1 MSGSAQRGVRESP
14 AQGFAA
20 QAASGSAWTTAQT
33 VANKFVTV
41 FAMLAIARFLSPAEL
56 GLANL
61 AVSIGA
67 FCFIFAPF
75 VMGDVL
81 IAESKRFDA
90 LSGVAGRLSW
100 AAGWTMFAIV
110 AAIAV
115 PIERWK
121 GEAGLAFLVGVTA
134 LRPLADA
141 VLVVAFARARIDLDY
156 RRIARTD
163 GLINRLATLFSVSMA
178 WLGAGPVSVT
188 LPPIAALAVRG
199 WIYRRDYHGRLDHT
213 VHAEYRAEIGRK
225 FAVASIGQ
233 YANNVLM
240 VLEVL
245 VLGMFATKAE
255 IGFFGLAF
263 QLAVQ
268 ANTIIAAQ
276 LGAVLQPIFGHIQE
290 DPARQIGAFV
300 RATRLLS
307 AVAVPMSVMQAALA
321 IPAFAVLFEAKWT
334 GAIAPFVAL
343 SLAQSFVFVTAPAIA
358 LLKAQGRFT
367 VYLAWQFGQLGIAT
381 IVFLCATAWEWGGG
395 MSLEMATACGIP
407 TDADGGRSLAIAVAS
422 AVVWA
427 ASCPI
432 AVFLAGR
439 PAHLG
444 KRTTLGIFFQP
455 WIIAGPCALLMV
467 FAWVRLRIALP
478 MMWADLLT
486 LLVVGPAFLLV
497 AILGCVWSR
506 HDSREDFRRVIGRFR
521 RRGS

>member
-1 MSGSAQRGVRESP
+1 MSASAQRVARGDSP
-14 AQGFAA
+14 QGYAA

-41 FAMLAIARFLSPAEL
+41 FAMLAIARFLSPSEL

-67 FCFIFAPF
+67 FCFVFAPF

-81 IAESKRFDA
+81 IAESKRFDVI
-90 LSGVAGRLSW
+90 SGVGGRIAW

-115 PIERWK
+115 PIEQWK
-121 GEAGLAFLVGVTA
+121 GESGLAFLVVVTA

-141 VLVVAFARARIDLDY
+141 VLVVAFARARVDLDY

-163 GLINRLATLFSVSMA
+163 GLVNLLATLAGVAMA

-199 WIYRRDYHGRLDHT
+199 FAYRRDYRGRIDFT
-213 VHAEYRAEIGRK
+213 VRDEYRAEIRK
-225 FAVASIGQ
+225 KFTVASIGQ

-245 VLGMFATKAE
+245 VLGMFASKAE

-263 QLAVQ
+263 QLAIQ
-268 ANTIIAAQ
+268 ANTVIAAQ

-290 DPARQIGAFV
+290 HPERQVGAFV

-307 AVAVPMSVMQAALA
+307 AVAVPMSAVQAALA
-321 IPAFAVLFEAKWT
+321 IPAFALLFEAKWT
-334 GAIAPFVAL
+334 GAIAPFIAL

-358 LLKAQGRFT
+358 LLKAQGRFGT
-367 VYLAWQFGQLGIAT
+367 YLGWQFGQLGVAVV
-381 IVFLCATAWEWGGG
+381 VFVAAVRWGGAL
-395 MSLEMATACGIP
+395 SLDAAMMCGIP
-407 TDADGGRSLAIAVAS
+407 IDSDGGQALAIALAS

-455 WIIAGPCALLMV
+455 WLVAGPSALAVV
-467 FAWVRLRIALP
+467 FAWMGLRATLP
-478 MMWADLLT
+478 VVWADIIV
-486 LLVVGPAFLLV
+486 LVIVGPFALIA

-506 HDSREDFRRVIGRFR
+506 HDAREDFRRVIARFIR
-521 RRGS
+521 RKA